1 MTRTTKTK
9 TRTRTTRR
17 VWLSFSSSRLSTA
30 APRLST
36 RLVGRV
42 CLSYCWASLFVVI
55 IGATAIVSHESQN
68 LICVQAHP
76 GSLPFHLPPPSYR
89 AALNGDSNKPFRKT
103 VKCCSYQTASS
114 PTPCLISPWPCI
126 NNKVAIMRTVQ
137 RVQRFPAYCQT
148 ARMRVA
154 SIKPAN
160 NQSIH
165 QSINQSSE
173 PSQAKLRLP
182 PRRVCLF

>member
-1 MTRTTKTK
+1 MVHPSPAACWLKLFYVWLCLSLPQTTMTRTAKTK
-9 TRTRTTRR
+9 TWTRTTRR
-17 VWLSFSSSRLSTA
+17 VWLRFSSSRLSTS

-76 GSLPFHLPPPSYR
+76 GSLPFLLPPPSYR

-114 PTPCLISPWPCI
+114 PTPCLISPLALH
-126 NNKVAIMRTVQ
+126 K
-137 RVQRFPAYCQT
+137 
-148 ARMRVA
+148 
-154 SIKPAN
+154 
-160 NQSIH
+160 
-165 QSINQSSE
+165 
-173 PSQAKLRLP
+173 
-182 PRRVCLF
+182 